1 MFRNKIAYDGGPS
14 FRRRPWSFGERR
26 SRNICHPD
34 NTTYLTTS
42 RYRIRER
49 RWNYKVK
56 IRGNVRWASKYL
68 IKRTSTLAARLG
80 TCITIRMTSIDRK
93 PAIYDDSEE
102 NSICYM
108 CWAST
113 LLDTYVLHNLS
124 NDVNDTKLSD
134 RKRPSH
140 WRLLDLIMTL
150 CVDQTTWAPEV
161 KPASSSIP
169 TLGQSVAEP
178 PWPSCPKTTIV
189 MSG

>member
-14 FRRRPWSFGERR
+14 FRRRPWSFGKPRL
-26 SRNICHPD
+26 RNICHPD
-34 NTTYLTTS
+34 NTTYLTAS

-113 LLDTYVLHNLS
+113 LLDTWHILRNLTS
-124 NDVNDTKLSD
+124 MTPSRN
-134 RKRPSH
+134 RPSH
-140 WRLLDLIMTL
+140 WRLSDLIRTS
-150 CVDQTTWAPEV
+150 CQVEE
-161 KPASSSIP
+161 K
-169 TLGQSVAEP
+169 LGKVENKSVG
-178 PWPSCPKTTIV
+178 SLVVCQK
-189 MSG
+189 